1 MILSIAS
8 GKGGTGKTTFATNLA
23 LSLNKKIQ
31 FLDCD
36 VEEPNSNIFLKTNIS
51 KSKDVNVEIPFV
63 DKNKCTFCK
72 KCSEFCRFNALAVV
86 PNDVLVFP
94 ELCHSCGGCQLV
106 CPHKAIGYHKRPI
119 GKIEHGIK
127 NNIDFY
133 QGLLNIGEIQAVPLI
148 KTLKKQIKPNLDVIL
163 DSPPGTSCPVIE
175 TITGSDYCI
184 LVTEATPFGLH
195 DLKLAIEVLRH
206 MKIPFGVVINR
217 DGTGFKN
224 VEIFCSNEHIPVLMK
239 IPDDENIARLYSN
252 GVPFVRERSSWR
264 ARFIEVFEKIRDEVE
279 KK

>member
-1 MILSIAS
+1 MIISIAS

-36 VEEPNSNIFLKTNIS
+36 VEEPNSNIFLKTTIS
-51 KSKDVNVEIPFV
+51 EIKNVNSEIPFV
-63 DKNKCTFCK
+63 DKNKCIFCG

-106 CPHKAIGYHKRPI
+106 CPQNAIGYHKRAI
-119 GKIEHGIK
+119 GKMEHGIK

-148 KTLKKQIKPNLDVIL
+148 KALKKQIMPDLDVIL

-195 DLKLAIEVLRH
+195 DLKLAVEVLRH
-206 MKIPFGVVINR
+206 MKIPFGVVLNR

-224 VEIFCSNEHIPVLMK
+224 VEIYCSNEHIPVLMK
-239 IPDDENIARLYSN
+239 IPDDENIAKLYSN

-264 ARFIEVFEKIRDEVE
+264 ARFIEVFEKIHKELED
-279 KK
+279 